1 MSGILYVLNKLFIMY
16 FNILHNYYDNH
27 HWMDVLGARWSQKDV
42 MGAHRLIQF
51 LLDCKLQLLD
61 QLLAHCCKHYIYRLM
76 ESCLNLE

>member
-1 MSGILYVLNKLFIMY
+1 MY
-16 FNILHNYYDNH
+16 FNILHNHYDNH
-27 HWMDVLGARWSQKDV
+27 HWMDALGACSSQMDV

-61 QLLAHCCKHYIYRLM
+61 QLLAHCCKHYIYRPM